1 MNSDSD
7 AVCSYYV
14 DPVATINKGLKQ
26 YNAKVDADMRRTRY
40 NSKLPGVP
48 YGAPTIQQLGSVQA
62 YGADVFRVQ
71 PERQRGECTRP
82 QLDVMPDLIGSSWYP
97 IPATADTAI
106 EPFAR
111 QGADTRWQ
119 AKSGACVGWRR

>member
-1 MNSDSD
+1 MSD

-14 DPVATINKGLKQ
+14 DPVSTINKGLKQ
-26 YNAKVDADMRRTRY
+26 YNAVADAEMRRTKY

-48 YGAPTIQQLGSVQA
+48 YGAPTIQQLQ
-62 YGADVFRVQ
+62 GAQELGPDVFRQ
-71 PERQRGECTRP
+71 LPERQRGECTRP

-97 IPATADTAI
+97 VPATVETAI
-106 EPFAR
+106 EPFSR

-119 AKSGACVGWRR
+119 AKQAACTDYKTRY